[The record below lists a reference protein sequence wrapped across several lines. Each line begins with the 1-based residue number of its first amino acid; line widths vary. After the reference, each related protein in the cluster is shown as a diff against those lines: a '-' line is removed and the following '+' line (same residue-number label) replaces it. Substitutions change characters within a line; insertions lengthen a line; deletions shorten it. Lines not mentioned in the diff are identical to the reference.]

1 MGIGYALLGRKDLEA
16 ASEPKSIFSGKRER
30 GNALIISGSRSYH
43 GAPSL
48 ALLATCNILAS
59 LRVGA
64 GYATLYVP
72 KAILNPV
79 RAVSPNT
86 IVKALGN
93 NEITCNKEVLD
104 AVERSNAVAIGM
116 GIGKTR
122 NAIAASEKI
131 VQRAADLN
139 KPIVVDADAIQCLR
153 KLSKRHAANSSIIA
167 TPHDREFFGLT
178 GKTLPKKDLGLRMAY
193 AVQSAKELGIV
204 IVLKGHNTIVT
215 DGKRIKVNI
224 AKTSALAT
232 MGSGDVLSGIICGYA
247 ACGADPLIAASAGVY
262 LHSMIGDSLAK
273 RKGNHII
280 AVDIVDGI
288 PSAIKDFDKSIR

>member
-1 MGIGYALLGRKDLEA
+1 MGIGYELLGRKDLKD
-16 ASEPKSIFSGKRER
+16 ASEPKSAFSDKRER

-86 IVKALGN
+86 IVKALGK
-93 NEITCNKEVLD
+93 NEITCNKEIFNAIEKAD
-104 AVERSNAVAIGM
+104 AVAIGM
-116 GIGKTR
+116 GIGKTLK
-122 NAIAASEKI
+122 AMAAAEKI
-131 VQRAADLN
+131 IQHAADHK
-139 KPIVVDADAIQCLR
+139 KPIIVDADAILCLGR
-153 KLSKRHAANSSIIA
+153 LTKRHATNSQIIA

-178 GKTLPKKDLGLRMAY
+178 GKSLPKENLRLRISCA
-193 AVQSAKELGIV
+193 AQSAREMGMT

-215 DGKRIKVNI
+215 DGKRVKVNI

-247 ACGADPLIAASAGVY
+247 ACGAEPFIAASAGVY
-262 LHSMIGDSLAK
+262 LHSVIGDELAK

-280 AVDIVDGI
+280 AIDIVDGI
-288 PSAIKDFDKSIR
+288 PSAIKDFDKNIW